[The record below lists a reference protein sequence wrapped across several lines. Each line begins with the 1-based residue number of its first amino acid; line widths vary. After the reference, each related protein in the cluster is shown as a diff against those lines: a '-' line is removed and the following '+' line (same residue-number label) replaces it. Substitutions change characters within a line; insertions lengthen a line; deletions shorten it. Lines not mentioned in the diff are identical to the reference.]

1 MTDNQVYPR
10 TCALA
15 VCIIIDMKNAG
26 HIFIFKN
33 HNIRIYIADFM
44 LLFTERG
51 CISITLF
58 HVFFPIRHV
67 LSPFYQPLTPPMT
80 MPLTKDF

>member
-1 MTDNQVYPR
+1 MTNNQVHPR

-15 VCIIIDMKNAG
+15 VCIIIDMKSAG

-33 HNIRIYIADFM
+33 HNIRIYIVDFM
-44 LLFTERG
+44 LLFTERC

-58 HVFFPIRHV
+58 HVFFQSDMFCLPFI
-67 LSPFYQPLTPPMT
+67 SP
-80 MPLTKDF
+80 